1 MVDYFGRS
9 VGFATSQQQ
18 HQHQHK
24 HQNDLDDLTDVRGF
38 SNKIESGSL
47 YCFKATE
54 NGIYEREKLPYQH
67 DISHLPNNIPLHLI
81 KRNGEIYLEKKPA
94 VSVLPPSDEAPTGI
108 LEHVNLNNIPN
119 DVRFSLIKKHDKLN
133 LIAAQKEIEFFN
145 IPADTIFDLD
155 SIKLIHTNNKLQ
167 IIKADKNLLGFDFD
181 SFYHLFNYLYDIN
194 NIMIKHSG
202 IIGCYLISEIVDN
215 RILKILPIVET
226 NGNPIYYFGEEKIRS
241 NEHVDFPI
249 EFKFNEEK
257 EKEKELI
264 ASFPIGSTL
273 TIEGT
278 ILEDKHYNKIVSFV
292 SHSATKVWPD
302 KIFPYSGFFKVIIT
316 RVENQYIIESKEL
329 YPFNYA
335 LPFSPFEKIYLRSGY
350 YIKSIVFK
358 I

>member
-9 VGFATSQQQ
+9 TKLVTSQQP
-18 HQHQHK
+18 HHHQHK
-24 HQNDLDDLTDVRGF
+24 HQNDLDDLTDVKGF

-54 NGIYEREKLPYQH
+54 NGIYEREKLPYQD
-67 DISHLPNNIPLHLI
+67 DISNLPDNVPLNLI
-81 KRNGEIYLEKKPA
+81 KRNGEIYFEKKPA
-94 VSVLPPSDEAPTGI
+94 ASVLPPSDEAPTGI

-133 LIAAQKEIEFFN
+133 LIAAQKEIEFIN
-145 IPADTIFDLD
+145 IPTDTIFDLD
-155 SIKLIHTNNKLQ
+155 SIKLIHTNNKLK

-181 SFYHLFNYLYDIN
+181 SFYHYFNYPDYDIN
-194 NIMIKHSG
+194 NIMIRNYG
-202 IIGCYLISEIVDN
+202 IIDCYLISEIVDN

-226 NGNPIYYFGEEKIRS
+226 NVKPIYYFGEEKIRS

-249 EFKFNEEK
+249 EFKFYE

-273 TIEGT
+273 TIEGK
-278 ILEDKHYNKIVSFV
+278 ILEDKHHNKIVSFV

-329 YPFNYA
+329 YPFKHT